1 MALGTW
7 FLNMAIA
14 PTYIVYLNCIGSQKI
29 RVKKFHC
36 KHHQLSCTLD
46 AIIVL
51 VFMLCINLV
60 YLQVVYQ
67 YIRNN
72 NNN

>member
-1 MALGTW
+1 MALNTW
-7 FLNMAIA
+7 FLNL
-14 PTYIVYLNCIGSQKI
+14 PTYIVYLNYIGSQKI
-29 RVKKFHC
+29 WDKKFHR

-51 VFMLCINLV
+51 VLVLCTNLV
-60 YLQVVYQ
+60 YLQVIYQ

-72 NNN
+72 NDN

>member
-1 MALGTW
+1 MAFDTR
-7 FLNMAIA
+7 FLNIAIA

-29 RVKKFHC
+29 WDKKFRC

-51 VFMLCINLV
+51 VLMLCTNLV

-67 YIRNN
+67 YIINN